1 MMRFVSLAVICMAVG
16 CHAEPEPPK
25 AVPITLETPLV
36 SKEPPV
42 PAAQEVG
49 TQPDT
54 KESDAYPLQ
63 PRPLPVASPQPKPKA
78 SLPAYDTMRKIKTGV
93 RTGRISRVQYDMYQA
108 EIRRKRH
115 VEYEATKKRYRE
127 GKMTRDQY
135 DQTIRRIRAKY
146 EG

>member
-1 MMRFVSLAVICMAVG
+1 MMRFVSLAVIFVVVG

-36 SKEPPV
+36 ATKPPA

-54 KESDAYPLQ
+54 KESDEPSLQ
-63 PRPLPVASPQPKPKA
+63 PRTLPVASPQPKPKA
-78 SLPAYDTMRKIKTGV
+78 SPPAYDTMRKIKVAV

-115 VEYEATKKRYRE
+115 AEYEATKKRYRE
-127 GKMTRDQY
+127 GKITRDQY

>member
-1 MMRFVSLAVICMAVG
+1 MMRFVSLAAIFVVVG
-16 CHAEPEPPK
+16 CHTEPEPPK

-36 SKEPPV
+36 STKPPA

-54 KESDAYPLQ
+54 NESNEPPLQ

-78 SLPAYDTMRKIKTGV
+78 SPPAYDTMRKIKVAV

-108 EIRRKRH
+108 KIRRKRH

-127 GKMTRDQY
+127 GKITRDQY